1 MSASYKFKW
10 RKIVNQLRY
19 IYEELEIVEDM
30 SASAAPEF
38 QKYHVEYCVRNN
50 IRLDELNRTNTDRIQ
65 ELYNTRP
72 SDVDATVASDAR
84 EGEEGSAPIEE
95 TFSKLFKKLALQLH
109 PDRLISQNIE
119 QEEVEEKSAMFTKA
133 RDALDEKRY
142 FVLIDY
148 AEQLGIPLPKNYKQ
162 QTHWMKEEIE
172 IVRSKVAEAT
182 CSYNYMFAECDTDEA
197 RDRLIHRF
205 LTQLFGNLS

>member
-1 MSASYKFKW
+1 MSTSYKLKW

-30 SASAAPEF
+30 SAAAAPEF

-50 IRLDELNRTNTDRIQ
+50 IRLEELNRTNTDRIQ
-65 ELYNTRP
+65 ELYNPT
-72 SDVDATVASDAR
+72 SLNI
-84 EGEEGSAPIEE
+84 EGDDGINAGEDTEVSAPVAE

-109 PDRLISQNIE
+109 PDRLISKNLE
-119 QEEVEEKSAMFTKA
+119 QEELEEKSAMFTKA

-162 QTHWMKEEIE
+162 QTRWMKEEIE
-172 IVRSKVAEAT
+172 IIRSKVTEAT
-182 CSYNYMFAECDTDEA
+182 KSYNYMFAECDTDEE